1 LKMGMK
7 IAVFHNLPSGGAK
20 RALYGYLDYLD
31 KGGHEVDVYVPSTA
45 DEEFMPLKNV
55 SRNLEIFPVKKTRTG
70 SLYSSLQYVPP
81 LIKSISLWDLE
92 KTQKE
97 IAETI
102 NSADYDLVF
111 SEQDQ
116 FTMTPFFLKYIKG
129 PTVYYCPQPPRN
141 EAILEAVSH
150 RKQEINPLKRLLFN
164 YLDNKDWKLDK
175 NNMSYAKY
183 ILTNSYFTRESILR
197 VYGVNSYVSYLGVDT
212 SLFQPQEVSEE
223 NFVLSVGS
231 CKPSK
236 GYDFLT
242 RSLALIDPEIRPKL
256 VLVSNF
262 SEPGWE
268 DYLQKLATHLDVNL
282 DILHLVNDEKLVSL
296 YNKAKLVLYAPYLEP
311 FGLVPLE
318 AMSCGTP
325 VVAVKEGGV
334 RETVIHKKT
343 GLHTE
348 RDELLFAEA
357 TQKLLTSAEKRDE
370 MSKNSIKTVQ
380 EYWTLKHAG
389 DRLIWHL
396 NRLVNGN

>member
-1 LKMGMK
+1 MK

-31 KGGHEVDVYVPSTA
+31 KAGHEVDVFVPSTA
-45 DEEFMPLKNV
+45 NEEFLPLKNV
-55 SRNLEIFPVKKTRTG
+55 SRNLKIFPVKKTRMG
-70 SLYSSLQYVPP
+70 YLYSSLKYVSPI
-81 LIKSISLWDLE
+81 IKSISLWDLE
-92 KTQKE
+92 ETQKR
-97 IAETI
+97 IAEEI
-102 NSADYDLVF
+102 NSADYHLVF

-116 FTMTPFFLKYIKG
+116 FTMTPFFLKYVTR

-150 RKQEINPLKRLLFN
+150 RKMKINPLKRLIFN
-164 YLDNKDWKLDK
+164 YTDNKDLKLDK
-175 NNMSYAKY
+175 NNISHANY

-197 VYGVNSYVSYLGVDT
+197 VYGVNSFVSYLGVDT
-212 SLFQPQEVSEE
+212 DVFQPQDVPEE

-231 CKPSK
+231 CRPSK
-236 GYDFLT
+236 GYDFLI
-242 RSLALIDPEIRPKL
+242 RSLALMDPEIRPEL
-256 VLVSNF
+256 VIVSNF

-268 DYLQKLATHLDVNL
+268 KYLHELASLLNVDLN
-282 DILHLVNDEKLVSL
+282 ILHLVDDEKLVSL

-334 RETVIHKKT
+334 RETVLHEET
-343 GLHTE
+343 GLHTQ
-348 RDELLFAEA
+348 RDESLFAEA
-357 TQKLLTSAEKRDE
+357 TLKLLTNVRKRNE
-370 MSKNSIKTVQ
+370 MSEKGIKAVK

-389 DRLIWHL
+389 DRLSWHL
-396 NRLVNGN
+396 KRLVDGR

>member
-1 LKMGMK
+1 MK

-31 KGGHEVDVYVPSTA
+31 KEGHVVDVFIPSTA
-45 DEEFMPLKNV
+45 NEEFMPLRNV

-70 SLYSSLQYVPP
+70 YLYSSLKYAPP
-81 LIKSISLWDLE
+81 FIKSISLWDLE
-92 KTQKE
+92 ETQKQ
-97 IAETI
+97 IAEAI

-116 FTMTPFFLKYIKG
+116 FTMTPFFLKYIQR

-141 EAILEAVSH
+141 EAILEAVSQ
-150 RKQEINPLKRLLFN
+150 RKRKINPFKRLLFN
-164 YLDNKDWKLDK
+164 YADNKDLKLDK
-175 NNMSYAKY
+175 NNISHAKY

-197 VYGVNSYVSYLGVDT
+197 VYGVNSFVSYLGVDT
-212 SLFQPQEVSEE
+212 NLFQPQEVPEE

-231 CKPSK
+231 CRPSK
-236 GYDFLT
+236 GYDFLI

-256 VLVSNF
+256 VIVSNF

-268 DYLQKLATHLDVNL
+268 DHLQKQSSILNVNL
-282 DILHLVNDEKLVSL
+282 DILNLVDDEKLVSL

-334 RETVIHKKT
+334 RETVIHQKT

-348 RDELLFAEA
+348 RDESLFAEA
-357 TQKLLTSAEKRDE
+357 TLKLLTNVEKRDE
-370 MSKNSIKTVQ
+370 MSKNSIKSVQ
-380 EYWTLKHAG
+380 GYWTLEHAG
-389 DRLIWHL
+389 DRLFCHL
-396 NRLVNGN
+396 NRLINGR

>member
-1 LKMGMK
+1 MK

-31 KGGHEVDVYVPSTA
+31 KEGHEVDVFVPSTA
-45 DEEFMPLKNV
+45 NEEFLPLKNV
-55 SRNLEIFPVKKTRTG
+55 SHNLEIFPVKKTRKG
-70 SLYSSLQYVPP
+70 SLYSSLKYVPP
-81 LIKSISLWDLE
+81 IIKSISLWDLE

-97 IAETI
+97 IAQAI
-102 NSADYDLVF
+102 NTADYDLVF

-116 FTMTPFFLKYIKG
+116 FTMTPFILKYLQK
-129 PTVYYCPQPPRN
+129 PTIYYCPQPPRN
-141 EAILEAVSH
+141 EAILEAISQ
-150 RKQEINPLKRLLFN
+150 RKRKINPLKRLVFN
-164 YLDNKDWKLDK
+164 YADNKDLKLDK
-175 NNMSYAKY
+175 DNITHAKY

-197 VYGVNSYVSYLGVDT
+197 LYGLNSYVSYLGIDT
-212 SLFQPQEVSEE
+212 DLFKPQEVDEE

-231 CKPSK
+231 CRPSK

-242 RSLALIDPEIRPKL
+242 RSLALIDSEIRPKL
-256 VLVSNF
+256 VIVSNL

-268 DYLQKLATHLDVNL
+268 EYLQNLASDLKVDL
-282 DILHLVNDEKLVSL
+282 DILSLIDDEELVSL

-318 AMSCGTP
+318 AMGCGTP

-334 RETVIHKKT
+334 RETVIHQKT

-357 TQKLLTSAEKRDE
+357 TLELLADDEKRNQ
-370 MSKNSIKTVQ
+370 MSINGIKSVKR
-380 EYWTLKHAG
+380 YWTLKHAG
-389 DRLIWHL
+389 DRLSWHL
-396 NRLVNGN
+396 NRLVD

>member
-1 LKMGMK
+1 
-7 IAVFHNLPSGGAK
+7 
-20 RALYGYLDYLD
+20 
-31 KGGHEVDVYVPSTA
+31 
-45 DEEFMPLKNV
+45 
-55 SRNLEIFPVKKTRTG
+55 
-70 SLYSSLQYVPP
+70 
-81 LIKSISLWDLE
+81 
-92 KTQKE
+92 
-97 IAETI
+97 
-102 NSADYDLVF
+102 
-111 SEQDQ
+111 
-116 FTMTPFFLKYIKG
+116 LKYIKG

-175 NNMSYAKY
+175 NNMSHAKY

-256 VLVSNF
+256 VLVSNS